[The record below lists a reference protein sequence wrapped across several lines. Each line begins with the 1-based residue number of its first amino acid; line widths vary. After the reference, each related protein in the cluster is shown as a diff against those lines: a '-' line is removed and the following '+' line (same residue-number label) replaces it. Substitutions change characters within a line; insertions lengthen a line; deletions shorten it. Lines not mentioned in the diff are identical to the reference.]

1 MLISIRY
8 NFRNPPA
15 WRRSSAALYNRILD
29 QIAWADAAGFD
40 RVTFPEHHFLEEGF
54 LPSVMPVCAAVAART
69 KRMLI
74 GTEILLL
81 PLHHPVR
88 MAEDA
93 AIVDIL
99 SNGRLELTVAAG
111 YREEEYAGF
120 GMALKQRAGR
130 MEECLQILRKCWTED
145 EFSFDGHY
153 YQLKSVRVFPKPVQ
167 PRGPRIILGGSSPEV
182 ARRAAQFADGMQP
195 MNPAMWD
202 VYYDELERLGR
213 PVPRKTP
220 PPRRPPF
227 LHVSDDPERDWRL
240 LRPHAL
246 FEVAQ
251 YREWGM
257 QGAASYGDLAPSDEA
272 LRATHAI
279 WTPEQTRDYLLAQ
292 QAEYPDSTFSF
303 APLLAGADPE
313 MAQQSL
319 ELMARHVLPALKA
332 AQAGERPPR

>member
-8 NFRNPPA
+8 NFRNPAA
-15 WRRSSAALYNRILD
+15 WRRPANELYNRLLD
-29 QIAWADAAGFD
+29 QIAWADGAGFD
-40 RVTFPEHHFLEEGF
+40 RVTFPEHHFLDEAF

-93 AIVDIL
+93 AIVDII

-111 YREEEYAGF
+111 YREEEYAGL
-120 GMALKQRAGR
+120 GMALSQRAGR
-130 MEECLQILRKCWTED
+130 MEECLQILRWCWTED
-145 EFSFDGHY
+145 EFSFDGRY
-153 YQLKSVRVFPKPVQ
+153 YQLKNVRVMPKPVQ
-167 PRGPRIILGGSSPEV
+167 RGGPRLILGGSSPEV
-182 ARRAAQFADGMQP
+182 ARRAARLADGMQP

-202 VYYDELERLGR
+202 VYYEELERLGR
-213 PVPRKTP
+213 PVERRKP

-227 LHVSDDPERDWRL
+227 LHVSDDPERDWSR

-257 QGAASYGDLAPSDEA
+257 AGAASYGDLEPTDES

-279 WTPEQTRDYLLAQ
+279 WTPEQTRDYLLVQ
-292 QAEYPDSTFSF
+292 QVEFPQSTFSF

-319 ELMARHVLPALKA
+319 ELMAKHVLPALKA
-332 AQAGERPPR
+332 AQAASSPA